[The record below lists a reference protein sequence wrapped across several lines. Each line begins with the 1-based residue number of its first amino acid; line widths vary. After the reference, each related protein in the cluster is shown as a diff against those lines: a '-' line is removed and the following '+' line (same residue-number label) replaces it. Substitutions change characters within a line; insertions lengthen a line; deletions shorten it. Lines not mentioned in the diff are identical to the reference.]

1 MDHRIREEE
10 SVGRAV
16 ERAVLVEASLQV
28 AHEAPACRPVRPLE
42 GGFWPAGE
50 VNRPMRERLRH
61 TIGREAHTPIVRGGV
76 AALIVELDR
85 LDHGAKIRVPLA
97 EGTCGTRRQNSS
109 GQNSTGAKICVPLA
123 EGTFDLALREERT
136 TRELIWICFLSG
148 TARHATRL
156 DEAVVHVRDTRKA
169 VYLESLGIVVE
180 ALREHVRRVLRDERL
195 AMKVVIFVLRA
206 LVSTLLDHPLLIFCR
221 EAVLGQEEGHER
233 VALAAVAK

>member
-10 SVGRAV
+10 GVGRAV

-28 AHEAPACRPVRPLE
+28 AHEAPSRRPVGPLE

-61 TIGREAHTPIVRGGV
+61 TIGREAHTPIARGGV

-85 LDHGAKIRVPLA
+85 LDNGAKIRVPLA
-97 EGTCGTRRQNSS
+97 EG
-109 GQNSTGAKICVPLA
+109 A
-123 EGTFDLALREERT
+123 FDLSLREERT
-136 TRELIWICFLSG
+136 TRDLIWICLLAG
-148 TARHATRL
+148 TARCSTRL